1 MPNGADDIA
10 RLSTLEERDRI
21 SAMER
26 DYLHGLLTGHDAA
39 ERDRVQ
45 RIEAMLNSSAQSAA
59 ETAARRIICDT
70 QALTGI
76 AQRFGSDTAFAV
88 YLLAE
93 DHLRV
98 LVSVRGHQEEFRV
111 AIDAPSLQRD
121 IGHFLDDIVQR
132 RDATVLSQKLYTLLV
147 RNVDEFAAKYRVR
160 RLVLWLD
167 GPLRYVPMAAL
178 HDGQH
183 YLQDR
188 YAIQMYAPAAEAG
201 PSSRYSGHPQVRG
214 FGVTQAIAGFAA
226 LPAAGR

>member
-1 MPNGADDIA
+1 MDFTRDELEFRDRYSKVVGALPNGADDIA

-59 ETAARRIICDT
+59 ETAARRIIDT

-98 LVSVRGHQEEFRV
+98 LSVFG
-111 AIDAPSLQRD
+111 DT
-121 IGHFLDDIVQR
+121 R
-132 RDATVLSQKLYTLLV
+132 R
-147 RNVDEFAAKYRVR
+147 N
-160 RLVLWLD
+160 
-167 GPLRYVPMAAL
+167 
-178 HDGQH
+178 
-183 YLQDR
+183 
-188 YAIQMYAPAAEAG
+188 
-201 PSSRYSGHPQVRG
+201 SG
-214 FGVTQAIAGFAA
+214 
-226 LPAAGR
+226 